1 MNKKLTK
8 ILVLGLFMVVVPQL
22 LFAMTKS
29 VEESNLTEKMAM
41 LVFQLSFILI
51 AAWCGGFVFE
61 KLKLPKVLG
70 EIFSGTI
77 IGPYCFGAIPFWGFP
92 QGFFPLQPDFP
103 VTVELYS
110 FTAVAAIILLFLV
123 GLETDINTFFRF
135 SLAGSVIGIG
145 GVFFSF
151 IFGDF
156 LGIIIARNLLGLNC
170 GFMHPVPLFLG
181 IISTATSVGIT
192 ARILSEKRK
201 MNSPEGVTILAGAVI
216 DDILGIIILA
226 IVIGISKT
234 EHVQWNSVA
243 KIALKAVGIWFIFS
257 LLGITCSRY
266 LSRFLKKIKDKTT
279 ISIISLALA
288 FLLAGIFEKSGL
300 AMIIGAYIMGLSLS
314 KTDLSYIIQDQL
326 TVLQKFLVPIFF
338 CVMGMLL
345 NISEVANPTI
355 LTYGLIYSAVAI
367 AGKLIGCSIPAM
379 FLNFNFQGALRIG
392 VGMIPRGEVALIM
405 AGIGLSL
412 GILENEIFSIA
423 IIMTF
428 ITTLITPAILERLL
442 QSKKKVLRKEQTASQ
457 DDKEVIYTMPNPET
471 SEFLLQKIVAVFES
485 EGFYVLAIK
494 VPDLI
499 YKIRKNRM
507 SITLRYSDDALIF
520 DCLAQDESFI
530 HTLFYEVLAELEQN
544 MKKLQVLTNKA
555 DIGKKIFGV
564 SQTVIN
570 SKAKVYSGETPFSV
584 LTPLAMQIDLKGN
597 TKEEIIRELTE
608 LLVSSGQLNQDEFEP
623 VLSDLLEREANM
635 STGMQF
641 GIALPHAKSV
651 SIDKIIS
658 AVGLKKQGVNFE
670 SLDNQDSK
678 IFVVTVAPKDSPQ
691 SYLMYMSEITKFLM
705 VDANRTAILASKNNS
720 ELHQVFNRHG

>member
-1 MNKKLTK
+1 
-8 ILVLGLFMVVVPQL
+8 
-22 LFAMTKS
+22 
-29 VEESNLTEKMAM
+29 
-41 LVFQLSFILI
+41 
-51 AAWCGGFVFE
+51 
-61 KLKLPKVLG
+61 
-70 EIFSGTI
+70 
-77 IGPYCFGAIPFWGFP
+77 
-92 QGFFPLQPDFP
+92 
-103 VTVELYS
+103 
-110 FTAVAAIILLFLV
+110 
-123 GLETDINTFFRF
+123 
-135 SLAGSVIGIG
+135 
-145 GVFFSF
+145 
-151 IFGDF
+151 
-156 LGIIIARNLLGLNC
+156 
-170 GFMHPVPLFLG
+170 
-181 IISTATSVGIT
+181 
-192 ARILSEKRK
+192 
-201 MNSPEGVTILAGAVI
+201 
-216 DDILGIIILA
+216 
-226 IVIGISKT
+226 
-234 EHVQWNSVA
+234 
-243 KIALKAVGIWFIFS
+243 
-257 LLGITCSRY
+257 
-266 LSRFLKKIKDKTT
+266 
-279 ISIISLALA
+279 
-288 FLLAGIFEKSGL
+288 
-300 AMIIGAYIMGLSLS
+300 
-314 KTDLSYIIQDQL
+314 
-326 TVLQKFLVPIFF
+326 
-338 CVMGMLL
+338 
-345 NISEVANPTI
+345 
-355 LTYGLIYSAVAI
+355 
-367 AGKLIGCSIPAM
+367 
-379 FLNFNFQGALRIG
+379 
-392 VGMIPRGEVALIM
+392 MIPRGEVALIM